1 MEKEEAWKRQ
11 DSGEEKEKREEEKGG
26 YIHTVDS
33 KTNKKQHNKTKQT
46 HKQNPIEKETLKSHE
61 LGRDSTR

>member
-1 MEKEEAWKRQ
+1 MEEEEAWKRR
-11 DSGEEKEKREEEKGG
+11 DEAKEKEKREEEKGR
-26 YIHTVDS
+26 YIHTADS
-33 KTNKKQHNKTKQT
+33 KTNKKQYNKTK